1 MKELPSNVMEEINQL
16 IVQEE
21 SWLNQLKDC
30 EDELDDLQEVL
41 EVYSKHAAN
50 TDEEKKI
57 GHYHNLFEHYRIDL
71 IKDLKHHVR
80 INLQDLQKLVSR
92 SPQKYYHS
100 YLIRLEEHES
110 QIHEFF
116 LYYDKIKNEFRESI
130 SYQRLRAVS

>member
-1 MKELPSNVMEEINQL
+1 MKELPSNVMDEINQL

-57 GHYHNLFEHYRIDL
+57 GHYHNLFKHYRIDL

-100 YLIRLEEHES
+100 YLTRLEEHES
-110 QIHEFF
+110 QIREFF
-116 LYYDKIKNEFRESI
+116 SYYDKIKNEFRESI
-130 SYQRLRAVS
+130 SYQRLRSAS